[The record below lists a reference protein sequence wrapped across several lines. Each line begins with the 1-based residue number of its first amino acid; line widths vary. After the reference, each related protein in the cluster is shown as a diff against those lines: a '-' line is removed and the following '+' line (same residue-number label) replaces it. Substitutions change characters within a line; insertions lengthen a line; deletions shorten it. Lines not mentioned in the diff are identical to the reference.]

1 MTVRIAVALRDLASG
16 RHDAAGQLK
25 QLRQLCGDVMA
36 LRKGDHNAQRLR
48 IEREKLDLELKE
60 FEEQKAARKTHFKQ
74 PSKAPKDWV
83 MSEETRDCIRAE
95 LKRLRS
101 SDDHGMV
108 G

>member
-1 MTVRIAVALRDLASG
+1 
-16 RHDAAGQLK
+16 
-25 QLRQLCGDVMA
+25 
-36 LRKGDHNAQRLR
+36 
-48 IEREKLDLELKE
+48 LELKE
-60 FEEQKAARKTHFKQ
+60 FEEQEAARKTHFKQ
-74 PSKAPKDWV
+74 PSKDPKDWV

>member
-1 MTVRIAVALRDLASG
+1 M
-16 RHDAAGQLK
+16 
-25 QLRQLCGDVMA
+25 RQLCGDVTA
-36 LRKGDHNAQRLR
+36 LRKGDHNAQWLR

-60 FEEQKAARKTHFKQ
+60 FEEQEAARKTHFKQ
-74 PSKAPKDWV
+74 PSKDPKDCV